1 MQTTTNLSLKERLQ
15 GVTDG
20 STGFPFAFEAY
31 VDEYF
36 KELCTLSGTS
46 YFKTVYRQGLCRY
59 LSQCGTDCILAEMV
73 SFADSLCPNDKTDLL
88 YRLLA
93 EPFTFIKKK

>member
-15 GVTDG
+15 GIADG

-36 KELCTLSGTS
+36 KELCTISGGT
-46 YFKTVYRQGLCRY
+46 YFETVYRQSVCRY
-59 LSQCGTDCILAEMV
+59 LNQCGTDCVLAEMV
-73 SFADSLCPNDKTDLL
+73 SFADSLYPQAKIDLL
-88 YRLLA
+88 YRLLV
-93 EPFTFIKKK
+93 EPFPFIKKK

>member
-15 GVTDG
+15 DVADG

-36 KELCTLSGTS
+36 KELCTISGNS
-46 YFKTVYRQGLCRY
+46 YFETVYRQGICTY
-59 LSQCGTDCILAEMV
+59 LNQCGTDCVLAEMV
-73 SFADSLCPNDKTDLL
+73 FFADSLCPQAKTALL
-88 YRLLA
+88 YRLLV
-93 EPFTFIKKK
+93 EPFLFIKKK